1 MIRRPPRSTLFP
13 YTTLF
18 RSILGDVNPGS
29 LIRASGNVLVLGHLN
44 GTVYAGME
52 DSQNSFVAAMFFN
65 PVKLTIGN
73 KTSKILQKEIL
84 DTNRVK
90 KGSFQI
96 AQIKQGEIVIEEWR

>member
-1 MIRRPPRSTLFP
+1 
-13 YTTLF
+13 
-18 RSILGDVNPGS
+18 
-29 LIRASGNVLVLGHLN
+29 
-44 GTVYAGME
+44 ME
-52 DSQNSFVAAMFFN
+52 DSHNSFVAAMFFN

-73 KTSKILQKEIL
+73 KTSKVLQKEIL